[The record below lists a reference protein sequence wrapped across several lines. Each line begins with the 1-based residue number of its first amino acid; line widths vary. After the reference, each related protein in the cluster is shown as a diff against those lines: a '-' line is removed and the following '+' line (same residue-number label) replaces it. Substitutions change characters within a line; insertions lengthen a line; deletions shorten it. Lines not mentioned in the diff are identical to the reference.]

1 MRSCS
6 YPECK
11 KNPGE
16 KGDLAGVLNT
26 LPNKDRAEVD
36 SPREGNELIT
46 DRSRKGSIVVFYLLQ
61 IRKRPDFITLSISDE
76 NYSNIYIYIVI

>member
-26 LPNKDRAEVD
+26 LPNKDRVEFD

-46 DRSRKGSIVVFYLLQ
+46 PYLVGL
-61 IRKRPDFITLSISDE
+61 IGPVKVPL
-76 NYSNIYIYIVI
+76 